1 MNAVANKS
9 IKPNIKTTA
18 LHPTKR
24 KNEIQ
29 PAGQLFD
36 PAQAGSS
43 PMCHHVIMDSISA
56 QKKRILHKGEKNIH
70 LDYAPIARFN
80 CKAILHIFKSLLEKN
95 IYSISL

>member
-36 PAQAGSS
+36 PAQPGSR
-43 PMCHHVIMDSISA
+43 PVSA
-56 QKKRILHKGEKNIH
+56 TTATAEK
-70 LDYAPIARFN
+70 
-80 CKAILHIFKSLLEKN
+80 
-95 IYSISL
+95 

>member
-18 LHPTKR
+18 LHSTQQ

-36 PAQAGSS
+36 PAQPGSRPVS
-43 PMCHHVIMDSISA
+43 AIAAAA
-56 QKKRILHKGEKNIH
+56 QKSSWTPFPHQSKNAPEGGNDY
-70 LDYAPIARFN
+70 LKYAPMMSNFN
-80 CKAILHIFKSLLEKN
+80 C
-95 IYSISL
+95 